1 MKTDSRKSTCP
12 ARPPARRILI
22 LHSRALTQLVA
33 IRRQCHAPSTPATA
47 PIPFPK
53 TNQLEVA
60 A

>member
-1 MKTDSRKSTCP
+1 MKTDPRNQSCP
-12 ARPPARRILI
+12 AKRPARRILI

-33 IRRQCHAPSTPATA
+33 IRRRCHAKMPPVNA

-53 TNQLEVA
+53 TKAMEVA